1 MTVGNLAPPL
11 LDVAY
16 EGIHCALAITRPG
29 AGIVRVV
36 LSGSD
41 IGEFGDLALRELAKD
56 LERFRSIALF
66 IDAGAVRGASVEV
79 SAEWAL
85 WMNAHRSQLR
95 QISMLTGSRYVQI
108 TALFVRRFAEL
119 VDRMRIFTDRAAF
132 EETLL
137 SSVRR
142 TEPMID

>member
-1 MTVGNLAPPL
+1 MSVGNLTPPL
-11 LDVAY
+11 LDVEY
-16 EGIHCALAITRPG
+16 EGIHCNLAITRPG
-29 AGIVRVV
+29 VGIVRVV

-41 IGEFGDLALRELAKD
+41 IGEFGDFALRELTKD
-56 LERFRSIALF
+56 LERFPSIDLF

-85 WMNAHRSQLR
+85 WMNTHRSQLR
-95 QISMLTGSRYVQI
+95 QINMLTGSRYIQI

-132 EETLL
+132 DESLLL
-137 SSVRR
+137 SVRQ
-142 TEPMID
+142 TELSIE